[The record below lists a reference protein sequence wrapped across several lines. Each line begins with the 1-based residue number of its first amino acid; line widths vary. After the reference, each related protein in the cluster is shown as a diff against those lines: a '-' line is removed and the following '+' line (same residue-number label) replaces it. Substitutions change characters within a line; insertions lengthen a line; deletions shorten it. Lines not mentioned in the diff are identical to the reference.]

1 MRDNGSIVQKA
12 MRSKNDASRC
22 LPTIAEAQAGFFTA
36 KQAQSAGFS
45 SSSHTYHVR
54 EGNWAREYRGIY
66 RLRSSPAVL
75 RPELARWHLWSM
87 DRAGRPQG
95 VYSYFTALD
104 LYSAPETRPPDMHP
118 DGHPDLH
125 MTVPTS
131 FRRSG
136 PTPEGL
142 ALHYADLPE
151 GDIAARNGYR
161 LTTPLR
167 TILDLAA
174 ANAISREALSMAL
187 LQIVERGLITRG
199 QIKSARIPEVSRLQ
213 LEALLAWKK
222 R

>member
-1 MRDNGSIVQKA
+1 
-12 MRSKNDASRC
+12 MRSSKEASRC
-22 LPTIAEAQAGFFTA
+22 LQTIAETQAGFFTA

-45 SSSHTYHVR
+45 PSSHTYHAR

-66 RLRSSPAVL
+66 RLRSFPAVL

>member
-22 LPTIAEAQAGFFTA
+22 LQTIAEAQAGFFTA

-87 DRAGRPQG
+87 DRSGRAQA
-95 VYSYFTALD
+95 VYSHSTALG
-104 LYSAPETRPPDMHP
+104 LYSTPEIQP
-118 DGHPDLH
+118 PDLH
-125 MTVPTS
+125 PALEMTVPMG

-136 PTPEGL
+136 ATPEGL
-142 ALHYADLPE
+142 TLHYGELPE
-151 GDIAARNGYR
+151 SDIAARNGYR

-167 TILDLAA
+167 TILDLTAGA
-174 ANAISREALSMAL
+174 MPREELSKAL
-187 LQIVERGLITRG
+187 LRIVERGLITRE
-199 QIKSARIPEVSRLQ
+199 QIKNARIPESAMLQ
-213 LEALLAWKK
+213 LEALLGWKS